1 VLCGHALIGGAIY
14 AFPGRRRGRRDRRR
28 MTGQLTV
35 FQTTDQ
41 RPGGAVMKSV
51 SHELSPSS
59 IASVAAYFQS
69 LTNAS
74 ARKAE

>member
-1 VLCGHALIGGAIY
+1 
-14 AFPGRRRGRRDRRR
+14 